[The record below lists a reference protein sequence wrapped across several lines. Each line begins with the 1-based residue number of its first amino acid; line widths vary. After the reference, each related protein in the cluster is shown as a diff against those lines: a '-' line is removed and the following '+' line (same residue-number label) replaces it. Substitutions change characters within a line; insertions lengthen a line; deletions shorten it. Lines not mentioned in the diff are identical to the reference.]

1 MLRVELTAMAPHRRD
16 TRLGFKYFESSR
28 WEALVQDGIAIEEQN
43 IRSESPLPPSV
54 AGARCGLDST
64 VKNDDL
70 GTEIAGHL

>member
-1 MLRVELTAMAPHRRD
+1 MAPHRRG
-16 TRLGFKYFESSR
+16 TRLGFKYFESCR
-28 WEALVQDGIAIEEQN
+28 WEVLVEDSIAIEEEN

-70 GTEIAGHL
+70 SAEIAGDL